1 MSQWPEIALPEPRRD
16 GKCCVCTSNDVV
28 TKDGRFC
35 KVCLKSFVARCSP
48 GGTRPRGMYRTE
60 EQRAGYDREPS
71 PMGENCVR
79 AMEGD

>member
-16 GKCCVCTSNDVV
+16 GKCCVCTSKDVV

-35 KVCLKSFVARCSP
+35 KTCLKSFVARCSP
-48 GGTRPRGMYRTE
+48 GWTGPKGINRTAD
-60 EQRAGYDREPS
+60 QRAAGEWDRSPS
-71 PMGENCVR
+71 LDNAVR